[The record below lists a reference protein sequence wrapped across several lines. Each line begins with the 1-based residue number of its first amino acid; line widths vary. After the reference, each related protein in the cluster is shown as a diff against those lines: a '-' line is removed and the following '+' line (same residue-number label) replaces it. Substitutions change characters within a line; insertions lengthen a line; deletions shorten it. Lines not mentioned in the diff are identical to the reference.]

1 MCWIFWY
8 RGKNDAVK
16 ILLHGLERLEYRGYD
31 SAWVFVKKQSWDK
44 SRIRA
49 VGKVSALNWKVTDF
63 LDAWYTQWIA
73 HTRRATHGG
82 VTEQNTHPHISNDG
96 NRTIVHNGI
105 VENYASIKKDLIKK
119 WYRFDSETDTEVV
132 ANLLEEI
139 HKDSKSMLE
148 TTQELQKQIRWAYAL
163 LIMHEGTPD
172 TMIALR
178 LWSPLVYAYNSE
190 GEQYFSSDTQALSG
204 YADKMIY
211 LEDGD
216 LIKVQWND
224 YTILS
229 NGDVTK
235 RDIETFDQK
244 ILEASKGEYKHFML
258 KEIYEQP
265 AIIKRIYKWRVS
277 FENNSLHADAFH
289 GMGNESI
296 KQITTV
302 ACGTANNAGWL
313 WTYRFETL
321 SKIPSHNE
329 IASEYENKPFFL
341 DESKLHI
348 FVSQSGETADSLE
361 VLKMLKEQGGKS
373 FGVVNVVGSS
383 IARMTDSGLYLRAGT
398 EIWVASTK
406 AFMAQSMCL
415 LLVSLF
421 LGKRRG
427 MRLSKYQQIMREL
440 EHLPSYI
447 ETVLD
452 QTDHIRSIAMDLM
465 QYKNFFFLWR
475 GYQYPIAAESSLKFK
490 EITYLHSEAYGAG
503 ELKHGSLA
511 LISEEMPTIF
521 NLPNDEMFEQ
531 NLSNFQE
538 IRARKGKICVIGDK
552 RVEEADRQITI
563 PETIDEIYP
572 FLTAVAG
579 QLLAYHVADL
589 LGNDIDKPR
598 NLAKSVTVK

>member
-1 MCWIFWY
+1 MCWIFGY
-8 RGKNDAVK
+8 NGKNDAVK

-31 SAWVFVKKQSWDK
+31 SAWIFVRNQEWSQR
-44 SRIRA
+44 SRA
-49 VGKVSALNWKVTDF
+49 VGKVSVLTGESQTIVGK
-63 LDAWYTQWIA
+63 WYTQWIA
-73 HTRRATHGG
+73 HTRWATHGG
-82 VTEQNTHPHISNDG
+82 VTEANTHPHVSNDG
-96 NRTIVHNGI
+96 KRTIVHNGI
-105 VENYASIKKDLIKK
+105 VENYASIKKELIKI
-119 WYRFDSETDTEVV
+119 WYTFSSETDTEVV
-132 ANLLEEI
+132 ANLLQDL
-139 HKDSKSMLE
+139 HTGSMIE
-148 TTQELQKQIRWAYAL
+148 TVQKVQETIRWAYAL
-163 LIMHEGTPD
+163 LIMHSDTPD

-178 LWSPLVYAYNSE
+178 LGSPLVYAYNND
-190 GEQYFSSDTQALSG
+190 GEQFFSSDTQALSG

-216 LIKVQWND
+216 LIQVQTDD
-224 YTILS
+224 YTIFS

-235 RDIETFDQK
+235 RDIETFDQES
-244 ILEASKGEYKHFML
+244 LEASKGEFKHFML

-265 AIIKRIYKWRVS
+265 AIIKRIYKGRVS
-277 FENNSLHADAFH
+277 FENNTLHGDAFH

-302 ACGTANNAGWL
+302 ACGTANNAGRL
-313 WTYRFETL
+313 GTYRFETL
-321 SKIPSHNE
+321 SKIPSINE
-329 IASEYENKPFFL
+329 IASEYENKPFFI
-341 DESKLHI
+341 DDNKLHV

-361 VLKMLKEQGGKS
+361 VLKMLKEQGWKS

-383 IARMTDSGLYLRAGT
+383 IARLTDSGLYLRAGT

-415 LLVSLF
+415 LLLSLF

-427 MRLSKYQQIMREL
+427 M
-440 EHLPSYI
+440 
-447 ETVLD
+447 
-452 QTDHIRSIAMDLM
+452 
-465 QYKNFFFLWR
+465 
-475 GYQYPIAAESSLKFK
+475 
-490 EITYLHSEAYGAG
+490 
-503 ELKHGSLA
+503 
-511 LISEEMPTIF
+511 LISDQMPTIF
-521 NLPNDEMFEQ
+521 NLPHDEMFEQ

-538 IRARKGKICVIGDK
+538 IKAREGKICVIWDK